1 MQRCDKEYI
10 HGQLAV
16 ESARIQGILPEG
28 DTIWEAVEDDKV
40 SIATGDATVTLHNWR
55 LEMEQLSIS
64 TNDAEV
70 DDNEKQLTREGRV
83 LALSDLW
90 EIRHDRGKGI
100 PLCFGV
106 KGMRGVTISFS
117 FSFSY
122 HMICLP

>member
-1 MQRCDKEYI
+1 MQRCDKEYV

-16 ESARIQGILPEG
+16 EAARIQGILPEG
-28 DTIWEAVEDDKV
+28 DTIWEADEDDKV

-70 DDNEKQLTREGRV
+70 DDNEKQLIREGRV

-90 EIRHDRGKGI
+90 EKTTQERMDALIGDE
-100 PLCFGV
+100 V
-106 KGMRGVTISFS
+106 E
-117 FSFSY
+117 
-122 HMICLP
+122 CLAPCHVENLNDNQY